1 MSRTV
6 RLGSPDSL
14 CPSVVSRRSE
24 TRRPFAVSVVFWL
37 LGSWLSVSVGAQEP
51 ELEDYWPTS
60 GPPETPVTLYGSGFA
75 ADFNDHWAFV
85 YSPVSGLG
93 AVLQPTGGT
102 TSSWTGNL
110 GPSADTF
117 SGSLVFWAGNRFV
130 LPGGVHVGETGVY
143 LVQRAEWFVRT
154 EVWDLP
160 PPGTFTL
167 TAPSPHTV
175 SSELDDDTVV
185 IEVPEPLLGRP
196 KFEPIDLSVTIDGG
210 QAPSA
215 PVGGSGQNSVFVLK
229 SAAPLPPARAFYLLM
244 QNLEPKV
251 TTAEAFARD
260 LELVVEATFG
270 ALGVEVEV
278 IGTEVHISWTGAPSV
293 ESAFAVLRWDP

>member
-1 MSRTV
+1 MFRTA
-6 RLGSPDSL
+6 RHGFRDLT
-14 CPSVVSRRSE
+14 CPPATSGHSGIRA
-24 TRRPFAVSVVFWL
+24 FAAPVVFCLVGCWL
-37 LGSWLSVSVGAQEP
+37 GGSVCAQVP
-51 ELEDYWPTS
+51 EVADYWPTS
-60 GPPETPVTLYGSGFA
+60 GPPGTPVTLYGSGFA

-85 YSPVSGLG
+85 YSPISGLG

-102 TSSWTGNL
+102 TSSWSGNL
-110 GPSADTF
+110 GPAADVF

-143 LVQRAEWFVRT
+143 LVQQAEWFVRT
-154 EVWDLP
+154 EVLDLP

-167 TAPSPHTV
+167 TAPSLHTV

-185 IEVPEPLLGRP
+185 IEVPAPLP

-210 QAPSA
+210 LAPNT
-215 PVGGSGQNSVFVLK
+215 PGGSGQSSVFALK

-251 TTAEAFARD
+251 ITAEAFARD

-278 IGTEVHISWTGAPSV
+278 IGAEVHFSWTGAPTV